1 MCSIDR
7 SNTEMMLESA
17 VEVVETNPHDISAND
32 NRLDTSTTG
41 QSNSTSYI
49 ALLVLQT
56 FNTISALQ
64 PKLKS
69 SVTQKN
75 LCMVNKC

>member
-32 NRLDTSTTG
+32 NRLDASTTG
-41 QSNSTSYI
+41 QPNSTSYI
-49 ALLVLQT
+49 HIALLVSQT
-56 FNTISALQ
+56 
-64 PKLKS
+64 LKEHS
-69 SVTQKN
+69 HRK
-75 LCMVNKC
+75 